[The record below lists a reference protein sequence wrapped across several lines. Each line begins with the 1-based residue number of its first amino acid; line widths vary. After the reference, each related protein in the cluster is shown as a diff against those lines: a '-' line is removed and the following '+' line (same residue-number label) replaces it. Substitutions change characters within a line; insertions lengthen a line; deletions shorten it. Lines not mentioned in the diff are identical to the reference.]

1 MISDKNGEY
10 GSQNTGARL
19 PSLLALRCFEAAARL
34 ENFSR
39 AADELHL
46 THGAVSRAVRLL
58 EDDLGVAL
66 FDRRSRRVYLTDAGH
81 QLSKAVAAG
90 FGLIRNA
97 VNELRANARQEKR

>member
-1 MISDKNGEY
+1 MFSDHHGE
-10 GSQNTGARL
+10 SSSPSSDDRL

-46 THGAVSRAVRLL
+46 KHGAVSRAVRML

-66 FDRRSRRVYLTDAGH
+66 FERRSRRVFLTDAGRRPP
-81 QLSKAVAAG
+81 AAD
-90 FGLIRNA
+90 RC
-97 VNELRANARQEKR
+97 